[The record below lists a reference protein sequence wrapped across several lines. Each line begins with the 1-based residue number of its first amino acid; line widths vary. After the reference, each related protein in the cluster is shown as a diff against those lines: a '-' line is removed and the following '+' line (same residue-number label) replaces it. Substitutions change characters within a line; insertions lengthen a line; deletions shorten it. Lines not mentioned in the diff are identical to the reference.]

1 MPPIF
6 EFKEGGGP
14 VQRHEEQVIEAVLFL
29 LSATVAGFAVPLS
42 TASSCS
48 LS

>member
-6 EFKEGGGP
+6 EFKEAGGP

-29 LSATVAGFAVPLS
+29 LCATVVGFAVPLS
-42 TASSCS
+42 TASNCS
-48 LS
+48 IS